1 MHTINIDQIGSDFD
15 KLQYIKECINLNQLD
30 IQFEYSS
37 DFKNAK
43 ILRDFMEVIFTHFE
57 LSMKDVA
64 RYVLACDEMNNNAIE
79 YWSLQNEKNYLR
91 VFIHKQ
97 NTIVSL
103 AIEVEDTGNGKHAKT
118 AEEMEEFKKCRIHE
132 DYAQHKSIRWRGLF
146 LIIINIV
153 DELYFKNTQQ
163 GWLIVGYKKDLLI

>member
-1 MHTINIDQIGSDFD
+1 MHTINIDQLGETLD
-15 KLQYIKECINLNQLD
+15 KQQYINECINSNQLD

-43 ILRDFMEVIFTHFE
+43 ILRDFMEIIFTSFDLPKKE
-57 LSMKDVA
+57 TA

-79 YWSLQNEKNYLR
+79 YGSLENEKNYLR
-91 VFIHKQ
+91 VNINKQ

-103 AIEVEDTGNGKHAKT
+103 SIEVEDTGNWKFAKT
-118 AEEMEEFKKCRIHE
+118 AEEMEEFKKIRVHE
-132 DYAQHKSIRWRGLF
+132 DYAQHKSIRWRWLF

-153 DELYFKNTQQ
+153 DELYFKNTSE
-163 GWLIVGYKKDLLI
+163 GWLIVWYKKDLLI